1 MLKDR
6 RNFCAFCCLGA
17 LSGRLLDELTAVV
30 RNSKPRDTGLTIAYD
45 SFGPV
50 EDGLLEQTS
59 EYMDLVKFGL
69 STPLL
74 VEKSKLVEKIS
85 RYHDLGVKV
94 VSGGT
99 LIEIAVQRNII
110 PQVLERLRALG
121 FDVVE
126 ISESAGAMQL
136 ETKRQILDEISK
148 LSLDYIFEV
157 GWKDSRREKSSA
169 SMISR
174 VQEAFELKSEKVI
187 VELREEDGVS
197 GPYTSREGMP
207 WEMLNEIAGRF
218 GPPNL
223 IFKATQAPQRTA
235 LILEF
240 GPSVNLAGVSIN
252 EILTLEMQRLGLT
265 AETLGLSRPVQD
277 VEGSPASKF
286 VYHLIRA
293 EHPIDQTT
301 LIARSGLP
309 KRTVQ
314 GALNYLVNKGLV
326 RTVSEPSD
334 MRRHKYALS

>member
-6 RNFCAFCCLGA
+6 RKFCAFTPSLM
-17 LSGRLLDELTAVV
+17 SGRLLDELIAVT
-30 RNSKPRDTGLTIAYD
+30 RNSKPRDTGLTVAFDYF
-45 SFGPV
+45 SPV
-50 EDGLLEQTS
+50 EDELLEQTS
-59 EYMDLVKFGL
+59 EYIDIVKFGL

-74 VEKSKLVEKIS
+74 VEKSKLVERIS

-94 VSGGT
+94 MSSGT
-99 LIEIAVQRNII
+99 LIEIAVQRNIA
-110 PQVLERLRALG
+110 PQVLDRLRALG
-121 FDVVE
+121 FDMIE
-126 ISESAGAMQL
+126 ISESAGAILL
-136 ETKRQILDEISK
+136 ETKRQILDEISR
-148 LSLDYIFEV
+148 LSLDYVFEV
-157 GWKDSRREKSSA
+157 VWKDSRRAKSSA

-174 VQEAFELKSEKVI
+174 VQEAFELKSERVI
-187 VELREEDGVS
+187 VELNEEDGVG
-197 GPYTSREGMP
+197 GPYASREGMP

-218 GPPNL
+218 GPPKL

-252 EILTLEMQRLGLT
+252 EILALEMHRLGLT
-265 AETLGLSRPVQD
+265 PETLGLSRPVQN

-293 EHPIDQTT
+293 EHPIDQAT

-314 GALNYLVNKGLV
+314 GALNYLVGKGLV

-334 MRRHKYALS
+334 MRRHKYALD